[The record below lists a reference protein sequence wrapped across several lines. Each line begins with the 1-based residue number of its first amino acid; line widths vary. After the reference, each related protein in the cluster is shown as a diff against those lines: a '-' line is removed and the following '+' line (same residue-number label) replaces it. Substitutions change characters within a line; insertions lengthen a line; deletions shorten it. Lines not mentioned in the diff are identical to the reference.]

1 MNVSQWLYISIL
13 NTFFIAYLGFK
24 NNLEI
29 KKVLKNKSFL
39 FFSLFFLFSI
49 ISVIKSINYAESISR
64 LNEFFAI
71 FCSLFLLL
79 NFYLQKAL
87 NSKFILILFSFALGL
102 EVLGSLN
109 QYRLI
114 NSYTDFNFSMSNEIR
129 GFTGNKNVAA
139 ASVAFKIPFLII
151 LFDMV
156 KSYKLIKKIF
166 LFIILTASFYVI
178 MLYSARAVFLSISLT
193 IVSLIFLISFKRFL
207 FGQKITFSL
216 DLKQIF
222 LYISPLILAFII
234 FSSKYNGSE
243 RIAVDNRIQS
253 IVSNAGDQSIGQRLR
268 FYGHSLE
275 SIKSNPIFG
284 VGVGQWKIYSI
295 KYDANNMYSY
305 VVPFFAHND
314 FLEIFAEI
322 GVFGFLFYLLFFF
335 LIFRL
340 NWQIIKDWILNNHK
354 FSSGIICLSP
364 LLIYFIDA
372 NLNFPLSRPIMQVQL
387 LLYIVLI
394 YYFNSSKEHENR

>member
-156 KSYKLIKKIF
+156 KS
-166 LFIILTASFYVI
+166 
-178 MLYSARAVFLSISLT
+178 
-193 IVSLIFLISFKRFL
+193 
-207 FGQKITFSL
+207 
-216 DLKQIF
+216 
-222 LYISPLILAFII
+222 
-234 FSSKYNGSE
+234 
-243 RIAVDNRIQS
+243 
-253 IVSNAGDQSIGQRLR
+253 
-268 FYGHSLE
+268 
-275 SIKSNPIFG
+275 
-284 VGVGQWKIYSI
+284 
-295 KYDANNMYSY
+295 
-305 VVPFFAHND
+305 
-314 FLEIFAEI
+314 
-322 GVFGFLFYLLFFF
+322 
-335 LIFRL
+335 
-340 NWQIIKDWILNNHK
+340 
-354 FSSGIICLSP
+354 
-364 LLIYFIDA
+364 
-372 NLNFPLSRPIMQVQL
+372 
-387 LLYIVLI
+387 
-394 YYFNSSKEHENR
+394 

>member
-1 MNVSQWLYISIL
+1 MKKYFKIYSFLLLFCIYLPDFGAIDMNVSQWLYISII
-13 NTFFIAYLGFK
+13 NTFFLAFLGLT

-29 KKVLKNKSFL
+29 KRAIKNKSFL

-64 LNEFFAI
+64 LNEFFAV
-71 FCSLFLLL
+71 FCSLFLLI
-79 NFYLQKAL
+79 NFYLEKAV
-87 NSKFILILFSFALGL
+87 NDKYILILFSFALGL

-114 NSYTDFNFSMSNEIR
+114 NSFTDFNFNMSNEIR

-151 LFDMV
+151 LFN
-156 KSYKLIKKIF
+156 KLTSYKYIKKIL

-178 MLYSARAVFLSISLT
+178 MLYSARAVFLSISVT
-193 IVSLIFLISFKRFL
+193 IFSLIFLISLKKFL

-222 LYISPLILAFII
+222 LYVAPLILAFTI
-234 FSSKYNGSE
+234 FSSKYSGSE

-253 IVSNAGDQSIGQRLR
+253 IVSNTEDQSIDQRLR
-268 FYGHSLE
+268 FYGHSLK

-284 VGVGQWKIYSI
+284 VGVGHWKIYSI

-305 VVPFFAHND
+305 VVPYFAHND
-314 FLEIFAEI
+314 FLEVFAEI
-322 GVFGFLFYLLFFF
+322 GLLGFIFYLLFYYKIFQLNLGILKGWF
-335 LIFRL
+335 RDNINYNMSLIY
-340 NWQIIKDWILNNHK
+340 
-354 FSSGIICLSP
+354 LSP
-364 LLIYFIDA
+364 FIIYSEFTLQELK
-372 NLNFPLSRPIMQVQL
+372 NYKL
-387 LLYIVLI
+387 
-394 YYFNSSKEHENR
+394 